1 MPLLNHLLNG
11 NSSKSSFIS
20 IFSLVFRMLCSM
32 SLLDSNRRGPSLQ
45 LPRGVQCSSWLVF
58 LLGHANIYVAVSCG
72 AVVAGRPKRPPFL
85 WVFSG
90 ITEPY
95 HPSLQHFPP
104 SPRPTTV
111 TPRLRTHEKNTP
123 EPRLTYETTL
133 FLHKLYALNHM
144 SEKLAHNFKFS
155 FFGLLVMQC
164 RSWGHCWV
172 WHAPGGI
179 WYCVYSAFLD
189 RL

>member
-1 MPLLNHLLNG
+1 MLIMIGVSPWTCQSLRGCQLRSCRRRQTEETTFSVSFLRHNRTI
-11 NSSKSSFIS
+11 SS
-20 IFSLVFRMLCSM
+20 C
-32 SLLDSNRRGPSLQ
+32 
-45 LPRGVQCSSWLVF
+45 
-58 LLGHANIYVAVSCG
+58 
-72 AVVAGRPKRPPFL
+72 
-85 WVFSG
+85 
-90 ITEPY
+90 
-95 HPSLQHFPP
+95 LQHFPP